1 MNGQGTKTGANLPWT
16 QTLQP
21 VPRQPEQAPRP
32 GTLTCPSSQKDQEI
46 PGSQE
51 LGHNRISR
59 SQRQLGSQDL

>member
-46 PGSQE
+46 PDRKASC
-51 LGHNRISR
+51 RDR
-59 SQRQLGSQDL
+59 V